1 MNELEKGVWTE
12 ALYSANA
19 QRCELSLMD
28 LWSTLKALMQDKV
41 VVWGGW
47 PGPEGA
53 EPRVGAQPRAI
64 QPQLAGRQGA
74 RQEGPGDGPQKDNPM
89 T

>member
-1 MNELEKGVWTE
+1 MEKGIWTE

-53 EPRVGAQPRAI
+53 EPGVGDSAQGNPAPSW
-64 QPQLAGRQGA
+64 QAGR
-74 RQEGPGDGPQKDNPM
+74 GPGKRGQVMALRKIIL
-89 T
+89 

>member
-47 PGPEGA
+47 PVPEGA

-64 QPQLAGRQGA
+64 QPPAGRQAGGQARGA
-74 RQEGPGDGPQKDNPM
+74 R
-89 T
+89 